1 MISLVN
7 AAAATSHAASPRKGP
22 GAPND
27 RRRDD
32 GGSSLNHVESI
43 LAEVR
48 LLANR
53 GDHHTII
60 ERYGSLDDTPAD
72 ETWHSTEL
80 LYEIGRSFGMLGNE
94 EKVERYLLRCAELA
108 PRRAAVF
115 HCAIGWY
122 FQRKKKW
129 TKALRWYDRA
139 LASFPTYHLCLFRRG
154 YCLEKLH
161 RPREA
166 VEALVRAREIWDHA
180 PPEQRQ
186 RGRGVQVQVLFH
198 LSRGYRDLGEF
209 EKAAEALDVCWELDS
224 TNDPPAIR
232 GEHRLACRGELA
244 LRRGDVDTALATFAE
259 ARDLDPSSSYLWERL
274 GRAHE
279 LRGEQ
284 AEAERCYRHA
294 AGLPRGAFAA
304 LALGRF
310 HLNVTGDLVAAATWL
325 AEALGGLRGAEPL
338 VRLELAR
345 LELACDRPRAAM
357 EQAERALECRRD
369 QGFVEGSRLAADIAL
384 RLGRTADA
392 IRHLEQV
399 TRLVPGDAAVAARL
413 EALARE
419 PPAPVDVP
427 PDAELPPELARLS
440 AASLA
445 TPSRERVVGII
456 DRFFVDKGF
465 GFVQYGD
472 GRSIFFHVTQCEDMP
487 TPAAGTRV
495 SFVIGH
501 NPKKGKPQA
510 EAVRPASQ

>member
-1 MISLVN
+1 M
-7 AAAATSHAASPRKGP
+7 P
-22 GAPND
+22 
-27 RRRDD
+27 
-32 GGSSLNHVESI
+32 
-43 LAEVR
+43 AE
-48 LLANR
+48 
-53 GDHHTII
+53 
-60 ERYGSLDDTPAD
+60 
-72 ETWHSTEL
+72 ETWSSTEL

-115 HCAIGWY
+115 HCSIGWY

-180 PPEQRQ
+180 PSEQRQ

-209 EKAAEALDVCWELDS
+209 EQAAEALDICWELDAH
-224 TNDPPAIR
+224 NDPPAIR

-244 LRRGDVDTALATFAE
+244 LRRGDLDVALATFSE

-279 LRGEQ
+279 LRGNH

-310 HLNVTGDLVAAATWL
+310 HLGITHDLPSAATSL
-325 AEALGGLRGAEPL
+325 AEALSGLRGAEPL

-345 LELACDRPRAAM
+345 LELACGRPRAAL
-357 EQAERALECRRD
+357 EQVGRALDCRRD
-369 QGFVEGSRLAADIAL
+369 QGFAEGSRLAAEVAEL
-384 RLGRTADA
+384 LGRNADA
-392 IRHLEQV
+392 VRHLEQV
-399 TRLVPGDAAVAARL
+399 ARL
-413 EALARE
+413 TPADTTILTRIEELVRRPAVDAE
-419 PPAPVDVP
+419 PPA
-427 PDAELPPELARLS
+427 DAPLPPALALLS
-440 AASLA
+440 DTSIA
-445 TPSRERVVGII
+445 TPSRERVQGII
-456 DRFFVDKGF
+456 DRFFVEKGF
-465 GFVQYGD
+465 GFVQYGE
-472 GRSIFFHVTQCEDMP
+472 GRSIFFHVTQCEDL
-487 TPAAGTRV
+487 PAPAPGQRV
-495 SFVIGH
+495 SFVVGH

-510 EAVRPASQ
+510 ESVRFAD